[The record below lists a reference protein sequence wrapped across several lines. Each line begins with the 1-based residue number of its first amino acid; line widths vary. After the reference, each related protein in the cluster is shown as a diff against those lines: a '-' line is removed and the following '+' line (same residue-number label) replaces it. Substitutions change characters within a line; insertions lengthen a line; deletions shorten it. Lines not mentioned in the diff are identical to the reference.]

1 MAERRP
7 FVLLDDARESGAAD
21 ALLFE
26 NPQRTF
32 VAYRADQ
39 VADVLAA
46 ADAARREGGELA
58 GYIAMRRGSR
68 SNPGW
73 RRLPT
78 AASVGKARWSG
89 WGYSTSPCGSRPA
102 PCPPFGTD
110 R

>member
-46 ADAARREGGELA
+46 ADAARREGIERPEESVRIERLA
-58 GYIAMRRGSR
+58 VRTGLTRLIRLSLLKGSIQEGFTLHDLIR
-68 SNPGW
+68 DG
-73 RRLPT
+73 
-78 AASVGKARWSG
+78 
-89 WGYSTSPCGSRPA
+89 
-102 PCPPFGTD
+102 
-110 R
+110 